1 MGFFSKIFKGV
12 KKTFKS
18 IGKGIKKVAT
28 SVGKFMD
35 KIGIVGQIGMAFILP
50 GIGAALGSTLG
61 SLGAWAATAGGNA
74 LVQGAKFVVGAATK
88 FVTTGARVFS
98 TVTNG
103 IKNFVGEFAKTALNK
118 IPGITMENA
127 ATNFF
132 GADGAFGRA
141 AGATADTWNTT
152 IGSPKWMEQFDP
164 TPKPT
169 NRITAEELGL
179 TPPEADV
186 IGPETYEDYMAS
198 ARPAPEGIP
207 SIQAQQPMLT
217 PELPEFALEA
227 PSLMAGVDMPTP
239 QPVDL
244 TPAKGFTFT
253 EEALATAGT
262 EMLKQGTKALLAPEV
277 EPYDFSSAGQ
287 LVGAQQFDVQQA
299 GQIMQM
305 PQVAY
310 GSPQVAYDSIYRP
323 TATWARRMGAVG

>member
-28 SVGKFMD
+28 KVGKFMD
-35 KIGIVGQIGMAFILP
+35 KIGIVGQIAMAFILP

-118 IPGITMENA
+118 IPGITMEGA
-127 ATNFF
+127 SSNFF
-132 GADGAFGRA
+132 GADGAFGKA

-152 IGSPKWMEQFDP
+152 IGSPEWMKQFDP
-164 TPKPT
+164 TPTPT
-169 NRITAEELGL
+169 DRITAQELGL

-186 IGPETYEDYMAS
+186 IGPETYEDYMP
-198 ARPAPEGIP
+198 ARAAPEGIP
-207 SIQAQQPMLT
+207 SIQAQQPML
-217 PELPEFALEA
+217 PPDLPEFALET
-227 PSLMAGVDMPTP
+227 PSLMAGVDMPTAEAID
-239 QPVDL
+239 V
-244 TPAKGFTFT
+244 TPAKGFTFS
-253 EEALATAGT
+253 EEAFTAAGT
-262 EMLKQGTKALLAPEV
+262 EMLKEGSKALLAPDV
-277 EPYDFSSAGQ
+277 KPYDFSTTGQ
-287 LVGAQQFDVQQA
+287 MVGAQQFDVQQA

-310 GSPQVAYDSIYRP
+310 GSPQVAYDAMYRP
-323 TATWARRMGAVG
+323 TSTWARRMGAMG

>member
-74 LVQGAKFVVGAATK
+74 LVQGAKFV
-88 FVTTGARVFS
+88 TTGARVFS
-98 TVTNG
+98 TVTSG

-118 IPGITMENA
+118 IPGITMEGA
-127 ATNFF
+127 SANFF
-132 GADGAFGRA
+132 GADGAFGKA

-169 NRITAEELGL
+169 DRITAEELGL

-186 IGPETYEDYMAS
+186 IGPETYEDYMP
-198 ARPAPEGIP
+198 ARPAPEGIA
-207 SIQAQQPMLT
+207 SIQAQQPMPT
-217 PELPEFALEA
+217 PDIPEFALEA
-227 PSLMAGVDMPTP
+227 PSLMAGIDMPVSET
-239 QPVDL
+239 VDL

-253 EEALATAGT
+253 EEAFAAAGT
-262 EMLKQGTKALLAPEV
+262 EMLKEGSKALLAPDI
-277 EPYDFSSAGQ
+277 EPYDFSSMGQ
-287 LVGAQQFDVQQA
+287 MIGAQQFDVQQA

-310 GSPQVAYDSIYRP
+310 GSPQVAYDSMYRP
-323 TATWARRMGAVG
+323 TSTWARRMGAIG